1 LSARAAWR
9 LISLGFTRVY
19 RYTPGK
25 KDWIANG
32 LPIEGEKALKKRVGD
47 LVRLDVPVCGLS
59 DRVGDVK
66 ERIQKAG
73 WDSCVVVYEDRVVL
87 GLLRPEA
94 LEVDPQEAA
103 EMAMENG
110 TKTFRLDASIENA
123 MEYMQKMGPDSVLVT
138 TSDGK
143 LFGLLK
149 REDVENELI
158 DRKENA

>member
-9 LISLGFTRVY
+9 LISLGFTHVY

-32 LPIEGEKALKKRVGD
+32 LPIEGEKALNKRVGD
-47 LVRLDVPVCGLS
+47 LVHLDVPICGLS
-59 DRVGDVK
+59 DRIGDVK

-87 GLLRPEA
+87 GLLRPES
-94 LEVDPQEAA
+94 LEVVPQETA
-103 EMAMENG
+103 EMVMENG
-110 TKTFRLDASIENA
+110 PKTFRLDTSIENA
-123 MEYMQKMGPDSVLVT
+123 MEYMQKMGADSVLVT

-158 DRKENA
+158 DRKKSA

>member
-19 RYTPGK
+19 RYSPGK

-32 LPIEGEKALKKRVGD
+32 LPIEGEKALIKRVGD

-73 WDSCVVVYEDRVVL
+73 WDSCVVAYEDRVVL
-87 GLLRPEA
+87 GLIRPEGFEGR
-94 LEVDPQEAA
+94 LEETVELV
-103 EMAMENG
+103 MENG
-110 TKTFRLDASIENA
+110 PKTYRLDAALDESLS
-123 MEYMQKMGPDSVLVT
+123 YMKKMGVDSVVVT
-138 TSDGK
+138 SSDGK
-143 LFGLLK
+143 LFGLLI
-149 REDVENELI
+149 REDVEKALL
-158 DRKENA
+158 DK